1 MLKRQITS
9 LLLIL
14 SALLV
19 SCGETTDVPVTTTAG
34 GGIEEP
40 VTDTYDYPELDCGG
54 DEFTILNPENFW
66 DMYTHLD
73 FEQMTGE
80 IIDDAIYNR
89 NRFLED
95 KYKFRMNVVEFPID
109 DLKNKIQTSVAAQ
122 EDIYDVTYVRGNGLN
137 TLITGNMLMNLRDIP
152 EMRLDE
158 EWWNQSMIKSAEIG
172 KDRAIYFAHN
182 YFSLSSFDNVWT
194 IFFNET
200 MLDSLGQPM
209 PYDTVRAGKWTMD
222 VFLKTLKL
230 GANLNGDESFNFS
243 ADGKATY
250 GCASFW
256 RLGTAMLTGAGVNAI
271 SRDKD
276 NIPYLTLESD
286 RFYEAADKLASF
298 FKTEGDYLEANEAN
312 EKNYQKIF
320 MAGRALFLGGGI
332 MSSSIFREM
341 NDDFGILPLPKLD
354 ESQNDYYAWM
364 NYDVNTMCVPVTNS
378 DPTRTGII
386 IDALCYLSWRDVLP
400 NYYNIRVSQKSL
412 RNDDSIEMLKII
424 HNSLVYDAGN
434 AYGWTLDLMNQV
446 RSAIV
451 AGNPDVAST
460 IASNKSIV
468 EENIQKTL
476 DMIG

>member
-19 SCGETTDVPVTTTAG
+19 SCGETTVDPVTTTAG

-54 DEFTILNPENFW
+54 DEFTILNAENFW
-66 DMYTHLD
+66 DMYTYLD

-95 KYKFRMNVVEFPID
+95 KYKFRMNVIEVIPD
-109 DLKNKIQTSVAAQ
+109 DLFSKINTAVASQ
-122 EDIYDVTYVRGNGLN
+122 DDTYDITYALGRNLN
-137 TLITGNMLMNLRDIP
+137 SLVSSGALMNLRDIP

-230 GANLNGDESFNFS
+230 GANLNGDESFTYS
-243 ADGKATY
+243 ETGKATY

-256 RLGTAMLTGAGVNAI
+256 RLCTSMLTGAGI
-271 SRDKD
+271 SPVSTDKD
-276 NIPYLTLESD
+276 GIPYLTLESD

-298 FKTEGDYLEANEAN
+298 FKTEGDYLEANEKG
-312 EKNYQKIF
+312 KNYQKIF
-320 MAGRALFLGGGI
+320 IAGRALFLGGGI

-341 NDDFGILPLPKLD
+341 NNDFGILPLPKLD
-354 ESQNDYYAWM
+354 ESQIGYYAWM

-446 RSAIV
+446 RASIV

-468 EENIQKTL
+468 DENIQKTL

>member
-19 SCGETTDVPVTTTAG
+19 SCGETTVDPVTTTAG

-54 DEFTILNPENFW
+54 DEFTILNAENFW
-66 DMYTHLD
+66 DMYTYLD

-95 KYKFRMNVVEFPID
+95 KYKFRMNVIEVIPD
-109 DLKNKIQTSVAAQ
+109 DLFSKINTAVASQ
-122 EDIYDVTYVRGNGLN
+122 DDTYDITYALGRNLN
-137 TLITGNMLMNLRDIP
+137 SLVSSGALMNLRGIP

-230 GANLNGDESFNFS
+230 GANLNGDESFTYS
-243 ADGKATY
+243 ETGKATY

-256 RLGTAMLTGAGVNAI
+256 RLCTSMLTGAGI
-271 SRDKD
+271 SPVSTDKD
-276 NIPYLTLESD
+276 GIPYLTLESD

-468 EENIQKTL
+468 DENIQKTL

>member
-66 DMYTHLD
+66 DMYTYLD

-80 IIDDAIYNR
+80 IIDDAVYNR

-137 TLITGNMLMNLRDIP
+137 TLFTGNMLMNLRDIP

-230 GANLNGDESFNFS
+230 GANLNGDESFTYS
-243 ADGKATY
+243 ETGKATY

-256 RLGTAMLTGAGVNAI
+256 RLCTSMLTGAGI
-271 SRDKD
+271 SPVSTDKD
-276 NIPYLTLESD
+276 GIPYLTLESD

-468 EENIQKTL
+468 EENIQKTF

>member
-19 SCGETTDVPVTTTAG
+19 SCGETTVDPVTTTAG

-54 DEFTILNPENFW
+54 DEFTILNAENFW
-66 DMYTHLD
+66 DMYTYLD

-95 KYKFRMNVVEFPID
+95 KYRFRMNVIEVIPD
-109 DLKNKIQTSVAAQ
+109 DLFSKINTAVASQ
-122 EDIYDVTYVRGNGLN
+122 DDTYDITYALGRNLN
-137 TLITGNMLMNLRDIP
+137 SLVSSGALMNLRDIP

-230 GANLNGDESFNFS
+230 GANLNGDESFTYS
-243 ADGKATY
+243 ATGKATY

-256 RLGTAMLTGAGVNAI
+256 RLCTSMLTGAGI
-271 SRDKD
+271 SPVSTDKD
-276 NIPYLTLESD
+276 GIPYLTLESD

-468 EENIQKTL
+468 DENIQKTL

>member
-1 MLKRQITS
+1 MTTS
-9 LLLIL
+9 
-14 SALLV
+14 
-19 SCGETTDVPVTTTAG
+19 GNDDTTT
-34 GGIEEP
+34 EP
-40 VTDTYDYPELDCGG
+40 VIEDTYDYPELDCGG

-66 DMYTHLD
+66 DMYTYLD

-80 IIDDAIYNR
+80 IIDDAVYNR

-95 KYKFRMNVVEFPID
+95 KYNFKMNVIEFPID
-109 DLKNKIQTSVAAQ
+109 DLKNKIQTAVAAQ
-122 EDIYDVTYVRGNGLN
+122 EYIYDVTYVRGNGLN
-137 TLITGNMLMNLRDIP
+137 ALITEDMLMNLRDIP

-158 EWWNQSMIKSAEIG
+158 EWWNQSLIKSAEIG
-172 KDRAIYFAHN
+172 KDKAIYFAHN

-200 MLDSLGQPM
+200 MLSSLGQPM
-209 PYDTVRAGKWTMD
+209 PYDTVRDGKWTMD
-222 VFLKTLKL
+222 VFFRTLKL
-230 GANLNGDESFNFS
+230 GSNLNGDESFTYS
-243 ADGKATY
+243 ETGKATY

-256 RLGTAMLTGAGVNAI
+256 RLGTAMLTGAGINAI

-276 NIPYLTLESD
+276 DIPYLSLDSD

-298 FKTEGDYLEANEAN
+298 FKTEGDYLEANEKG
-312 EKNYQKIF
+312 KNYQKIF
-320 MAGRALFLGGGI
+320 MAGRALFLGGGV
-332 MSSSIFREM
+332 MSSSLFREM
-341 NDDFGILPLPKLD
+341 EDDFGILPLPKLD
-354 ESQNDYYAWM
+354 ESQSDYYVWM

-446 RSAIV
+446 RASIV
-451 AGNPDVAST
+451 GGNPDVASI

-468 EENIQKTL
+468 EENIQKTI

>member
-66 DMYTHLD
+66 DMYTYLD

-95 KYKFRMNVVEFPID
+95 KYKFRMNVVEVDPNDLFGKINTAVASQD
-109 DLKNKIQTSVAAQ
+109 DTY
-122 EDIYDVTYVRGNGLN
+122 DITYALGRNLN
-137 TLITGNMLMNLRDIP
+137 SLVSSGALMNLRDIP

-230 GANLNGDESFNFS
+230 GANLNGDESFTYSETGN
-243 ADGKATY
+243 ATY

-256 RLGTAMLTGAGVNAI
+256 RLCTSMLTGAGI
-271 SRDKD
+271 SPVSTDKD
-276 NIPYLTLESD
+276 GIPYLTLESD

-364 NYDVNTMCVPVTNS
+364 NYDVNTMCVPVTSS

-400 NYYNIRVSQKSL
+400 NYYSIRVSQKSL

>member
-19 SCGETTDVPVTTTAG
+19 SCGETTVDPVTTTAG

-54 DEFTILNPENFW
+54 DEFTILNAENFW
-66 DMYTHLD
+66 DMYTYLD

-95 KYKFRMNVVEFPID
+95 KYRFRMNVIEVIPD
-109 DLKNKIQTSVAAQ
+109 DLFSKINTAVASQ
-122 EDIYDVTYVRGNGLN
+122 DDTYDITYALGRNLN
-137 TLITGNMLMNLRDIP
+137 SLVSSGALMNLRDIP

-230 GANLNGDESFNFS
+230 GANLNGDESFTYS
-243 ADGKATY
+243 ETGKATY

-256 RLGTAMLTGAGVNAI
+256 RLCTSMLTGAGI
-271 SRDKD
+271 SPVSTDKD
-276 NIPYLTLESD
+276 GIPYLTLESD

-298 FKTEGDYLEANEAN
+298 FKSEGDYLEANEAN

-354 ESQNDYYAWM
+354 ESQSGYYAWM

-468 EENIQKTL
+468 DENIQKTL